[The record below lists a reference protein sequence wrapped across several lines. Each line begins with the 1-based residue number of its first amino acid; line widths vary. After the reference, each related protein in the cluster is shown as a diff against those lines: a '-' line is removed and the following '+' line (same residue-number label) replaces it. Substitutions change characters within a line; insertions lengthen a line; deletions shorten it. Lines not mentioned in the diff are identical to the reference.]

1 MESVM
6 KTATAFAFALCLVPA
21 AASAQQ
27 SCLVL
32 NQIWSWRPADNSRR
46 VLIVQDTIHRNFKVT
61 LAGPCPNIDYNV
73 RAAFES
79 NGTSNLDCLRRGDL
93 VVHRSYGVGNRC
105 VVQSVEP
112 YTASMQKADQAAG

>member
-1 MESVM
+1 MENTM
-6 KTATAFAFALCLVPA
+6 RTATALAFALCLAPA

-32 NQIWSWRPADNSRR
+32 NQIWSWRATDNSKR
-46 VLIVQDTIHRNFKVT
+46 VLIVQDTIHRSFKVT

-73 RAAFES
+73 RAGFES

-93 VVHRSYGVGNRC
+93 VVHHGYGVGGRC

-112 YTASMQKADQAAG
+112 YTAAMQKADQ